1 MNWFPYF
8 EQEKSWFERKNAQED
23 PIFSPCGAH
32 PGTLTHI
39 LHYAFCDTGC
49 RTYITLTISL
59 RLLLIFWSS
68 VALNAKCQM
77 RGKQSECLEKKSRM
91 FSWHASSDKMGKV
104 TLKEGCLVL
113 HSYYITQCLRNPLLN
128 SVEQCQT
135 GFFSLQQILLQL
147 ACCTFSP
154 RGIRSTGNLCRCPR
168 LKELCHG
175 TFAVSGKSYT
185 EILFLTFN
193 RVENIALKLGL
204 RHQ

>member
-1 MNWFPYF
+1 
-8 EQEKSWFERKNAQED
+8 
-23 PIFSPCGAH
+23 
-32 PGTLTHI
+32 
-39 LHYAFCDTGC
+39 
-49 RTYITLTISL
+49 
-59 RLLLIFWSS
+59 
-68 VALNAKCQM
+68 M
-77 RGKQSECLEKKSRM
+77 RGKKSECLEKKSRM

-128 SVEQCQT
+128 SVELAS
-135 GFFSLQQILLQL
+135 SLYNRFCCNLLAALSPL
-147 ACCTFSP
+147 AGS
-154 RGIRSTGNLCRCPR
+154 IALCRSPR